1 MAMNKAKAKATRV
14 SQSKGAAVRKRA
26 RTGRASYKSL
36 TVEIR
41 NGVALLAL
49 ARPDVH
55 NAFDE
60 TLIAE
65 LTAALNS
72 LDADAAVRAVVLLGH
87 GRSFC
92 AGADLNWM
100 KRMAGYGHAENLADA
115 GALAE
120 MLRTLD
126 TLSKPTIARVHGAA
140 FGGGVGLVSCC
151 DIAIATQD
159 ATFALSEAKLGL
171 IPATISPYVIQAI
184 GVRMARRYF
193 LTAERFAAAE
203 AYRIGL
209 VHDIVLEGDLDGRIN
224 EVLGAL
230 FIAGPRAQAE
240 SKALIRA
247 VANRPVDSRLIGDT
261 AARIARVRATTEA
274 KEGVAAFLGK
284 RRASWVPATLDD
296 ATK

>member
-1 MAMNKAKAKATRV
+1 MAKTTPATKPKR
-14 SQSKGAAVRKRA
+14 AAVRPRA
-26 RTGRASYKSL
+26 RTAAASYKSL
-36 TVEIR
+36 TVEVR

-65 LTAALNS
+65 FTAALHA
-72 LDADAAVRAVVLLGH
+72 LDADNSTRAVVLLGH

-100 KRMAGYGHAENLADA
+100 RRMAGYGRAENLADA
-115 GALAE
+115 RALAE

-140 FGGGVGLVSCC
+140 FGGGVGLVACC

-184 GVRMARRYF
+184 GARMARRYF
-193 LTAERFAAAE
+193 LTAERFTAAE

-209 VHDIVLEGDLDGRIN
+209 VHDIVLEGDLDNRIN
-224 EVLGAL
+224 ELLGAL
-230 FIAGPRAQAE
+230 FVAGPHAQAE

-247 VANRPVDSRLIGDT
+247 VTDRPVDERLIADT
-261 AARIARVRATTEA
+261 AARIAGVRATPEA

-284 RRASWVPATLDD
+284 RRPSWVPEALDD